1 MQFLKV
7 IFIILEVIL
16 LFNLL
21 IIVHELGHFLAAR
34 WRGLKIE
41 KFGIWFGKPLW
52 QKKVNGVTYALGSIP
67 AGGFVS
73 LPQMAPMD
81 VIEGKTESE
90 QAALPPISPLDKII
104 VAFAGPLFSFGLAVV
119 FAAIVWWIGRPVSEA
134 EKTTMV
140 GHVEAGSPAEKA
152 GLQAGDRI
160 LTVDGYPV
168 SRFAGI
174 GDSVTWRVVSST
186 GDKIPIEVERDGKTL
201 RLESEYVKEETKFWE
216 RESLRQIR
224 IHPRKTALVARVM
237 PNSPAARAGMRPSD
251 VVIEAGG
258 KPLLAPEA
266 LGDLV
271 ERMGPGRPIDLK
283 IKRDS
288 RVVEVRVAPET
299 PLYPPEVPSDERRAM
314 IGIEWERTGKW
325 TVDHPDPWRQIS
337 DSVKSMVNTF
347 EALFTPKS
355 DVKAQH
361 LSGFVGIMRIYYVL
375 FEDANGW
382 RQAIWFSVI
391 LNVNLALLNL
401 LPIPV
406 LDGGHILLALLEGL
420 RRRPIRA
427 RTLAALQTACA
438 VLIIGYMAYVTFF
451 DVQDLPWK
459 RPQQIEIRFPDP
471 SPPAA
476 PSGVTP

>member
-1 MQFLKV
+1 
-7 IFIILEVIL
+7 
-16 LFNLL
+16 
-21 IIVHELGHFLAAR
+21 
-34 WRGLKIE
+34 
-41 KFGIWFGKPLW
+41 
-52 QKKVNGVTYALGSIP
+52 
-67 AGGFVS
+67 
-73 LPQMAPMD
+73 
-81 VIEGKTESE
+81 
-90 QAALPPISPLDKII
+90 
-104 VAFAGPLFSFGLAVV
+104 
-119 FAAIVWWIGRPVSEA
+119 
-134 EKTTMV
+134 
-140 GHVEAGSPAEKA
+140 
-152 GLQAGDRI
+152 
-160 LTVDGYPV
+160 
-168 SRFAGI
+168 
-174 GDSVTWRVVSST
+174 
-186 GDKIPIEVERDGKTL
+186 
-201 RLESEYVKEETKFWE
+201 
-216 RESLRQIR
+216 
-224 IHPRKTALVARVM
+224 
-237 PNSPAARAGMRPSD
+237 MRPSD

-271 ERMGPGRPIDLK
+271 ERIGPGQPIDLK

-288 RVVEVRVAPET
+288 RVVEIRVAPET

-476 PSGVTP
+476 PPGVTP